1 MKKTKKLTVRAEPLS
16 SLRTQ
21 FKPADIRKIRLAAA
35 MQNKFTTAFARDAI
49 LAAAD
54 AVLAA
59 NKSGAK

>member
-1 MKKTKKLTVRAEPLS
+1 MKKTKKLTVRAETLS

-21 FKPADIRKIRLAAA
+21 FKSSDIRKIRLAAA

-59 NKSGAK
+59 AEGAK

>member
-1 MKKTKKLTVRAEPLS
+1 
-16 SLRTQ
+16 
-21 FKPADIRKIRLAAA
+21 